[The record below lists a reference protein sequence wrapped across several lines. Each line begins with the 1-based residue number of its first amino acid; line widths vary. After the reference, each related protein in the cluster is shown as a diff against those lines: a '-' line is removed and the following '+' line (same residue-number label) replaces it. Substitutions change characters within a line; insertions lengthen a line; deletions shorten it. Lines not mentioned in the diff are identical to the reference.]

1 MVDRSLGLWMVFVL
15 ALLTGGCVSVQLPS
29 IAHVH
34 VGHAVTAWPDTPG
47 RKGLLEVAQQDAR
60 ILAEHA
66 AYAVA
71 GARDIAEVR
80 LHLGHV
86 LHALSPALEPLGPG
100 TGYGLMKALDGSAD
114 HLGFAREVKDASANI
129 QTGLTPLIET
139 LRQLRAQSEVLAAL
153 ARDARQSRDAAQVVA
168 YAEEVRQ
175 RGDRLL
181 VQLDEARKRLDRL
194 LAAEVPAYQPIAQR
208 YLFGVIRLPTG
219 EWVYK
224 LDAGGASRA
233 APY

>member
-1 MVDRSLGLWMVFVL
+1 MAAGPGPLEVVTAQPAGDIDHFADEVQAALLGLHGL
-15 ALLTGGCVSVQLPS
+15 AGQ
-29 IAHVH
+29 
-34 VGHAVTAWPDTPG
+34 VT
-47 RKGLLEVAQQDAR
+47 RV
-60 ILAEHA
+60 HA
-66 AYAVA
+66 AS
-71 GARDIAEVR
+71 GDLGLRIA
-80 LHLGHV
+80 LGTRGRQ
-86 LHALSPALEPLGPG
+86 LPALEPLGPG